1 MKKKTAFAED
11 LFKKYTK
18 SDVISPEEFSKLAKD
33 LGFDAANDV
42 FSHQQYQQ
50 YQSEVLALLYLCE
63 SKNYAEI
70 SKAEF
75 VAGMSKMSVASD
87 KDWKKV

>member
-50 YQSEVLALLYLCE
+50 Y
-63 SKNYAEI
+63 
-70 SKAEF
+70 
-75 VAGMSKMSVASD
+75 
-87 KDWKKV
+87 